1 MRAQHVALLVLHSAS
16 ARQGSHRVHG
26 TRELCLR
33 HGQSK
38 NFETPTRVHF
48 SVYLTVVIRGPR
60 LQDRNLDWF
69 PRLRAMS
76 LLMAAQVDSE
86 GDQVELRGLQ
96 TQLETTQTLVALLS
110 QQLSELKEQ
119 VMRHLTVSLRR
130 AT

>member
-1 MRAQHVALLVLHSAS
+1 M
-16 ARQGSHRVHG
+16 
-26 TRELCLR
+26 
-33 HGQSK
+33 
-38 NFETPTRVHF
+38 
-48 SVYLTVVIRGPR
+48 
-60 LQDRNLDWF
+60 DWF

-119 VMRHLTVSLRR
+119 VHSYNHL
-130 AT
+130 